1 MGNHADLTIPTA
13 CGADQ
18 MLHLTGTAFMESDVP
33 TGHSDGVTFSLQ
45 QDGKSLVSLSLSGEP
60 GSTEAFDVVLQ
71 PGQLVVHINDNGNS
85 AWDWF
90 AVDASFSCT
99 GTDITWSHVMRS
111 SAARSGQFMY
121 NNGQTSTISNPQGN
135 KVRMDPGWSPRPAGG
150 DNFADLAIP
159 TVCGT
164 DQVLHLTGTA
174 SMEAE

>member
-1 MGNHADLTIPTA
+1 MGNHVDLTIPTA

-60 GSTEAFDVVLQ
+60 GSTEAFDVILQ

-90 AVDASFSCT
+90 AVDASFSCQADYT
-99 GTDITWSHVMRS
+99 ASFYHLGAKRTHGI
-111 SAARSGQFMY
+111 A
-121 NNGQTSTISNPQGN
+121 NGQKGFTWVNGRDVAEGFEN
-135 KVRMDPGWSPRPAGG
+135 WAAGEDIG
-150 DNFADLAIP
+150 EQYMCYDKI
-159 TVCGT
+159 GKI
-164 DQVLHLTGTA
+164 
-174 SMEAE
+174 